1 MVAVLIE
8 RLPDRSLVF
17 CCTWREFLQAWRQA
31 DQAHRV
37 VLPDG
42 RPAARTDGEGEV
54 PPSYTSL
61 HPHVWPVLRARLKE
75 AFALVP
81 PSSKRVRLCEACR
94 SELKV
99 SREESMVWH
108 FKCETCGSIEIYG
121 KDFVGG
127 TPGAGE
133 KERP

>member
-1 MVAVLIE
+1 MLIE
-8 RLPDRSLVF
+8 RLPDRSPVF

-42 RPAARTDGEGEV
+42 RPAARTDGEGEE

-61 HPHVWPVLRARLKE
+61 HPHVWPVIRARLKE

-94 SELKV
+94 SEMIVKQ
-99 SREESMVWH
+99 ETGAVWI
-108 FKCETCGSIEIYG
+108 FSCDRCKSVEIHG
-121 KDFVGG
+121 KDRIGG
-127 TPGAGE
+127 QIGAGDT
-133 KERP
+133 ERP